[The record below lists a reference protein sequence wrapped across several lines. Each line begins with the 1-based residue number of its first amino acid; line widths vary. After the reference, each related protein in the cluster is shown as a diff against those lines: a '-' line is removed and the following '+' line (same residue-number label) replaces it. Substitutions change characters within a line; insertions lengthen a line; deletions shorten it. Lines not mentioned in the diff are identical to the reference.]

1 MPDWTLVATSHFI
14 LLPTIAYLN
23 AHEYVCAGLVF
34 GTYLTSIAHHST
46 KPAYP
51 WVLYT
56 DMTFVQ
62 IANLCAL
69 YTTMKSLPYS
79 LPLYVCFLSCPLT
92 VYYYGHRYSMFA
104 WDPDPIISTRW
115 HAFLQMFTS
124 CSSTVCILVTT
135 LTQALGLSKTLHS
148 HSA

>member
-23 AHEYVCAGLVF
+23 AREYVCAALVF

-46 KPAYP
+46 KPAYT

-79 LPLYVCFLSCPLT
+79 IPLYLSFLSCPLT
-92 VYYYGHRYSMFA
+92 VYYYGHRHSIFA
-104 WDPDPIISTRW
+104 WDPNPVISTRW
-115 HAFLQMFTS
+115 HAFIHIFAS
-124 CSSTVCILVTT
+124 CSCMITIIFTT
-135 LTQALGLSKTLHS
+135 LTQAPEHSRTLHF